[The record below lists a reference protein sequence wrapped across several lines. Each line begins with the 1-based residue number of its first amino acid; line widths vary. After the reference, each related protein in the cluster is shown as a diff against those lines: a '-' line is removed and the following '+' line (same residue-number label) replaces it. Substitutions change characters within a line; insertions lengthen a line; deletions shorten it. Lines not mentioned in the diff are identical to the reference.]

1 MLFHID
7 AHETKKKK
15 WLMRSGDYLFMALML
30 T

>member
-7 AHETKKKK
+7 AHETKKK